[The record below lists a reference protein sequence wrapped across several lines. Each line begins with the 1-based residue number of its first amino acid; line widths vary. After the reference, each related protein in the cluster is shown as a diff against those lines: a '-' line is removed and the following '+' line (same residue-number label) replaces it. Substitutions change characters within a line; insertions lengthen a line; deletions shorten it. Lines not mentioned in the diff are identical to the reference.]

1 MRRRAAGIGAIQK
14 DKKAAERFKDKGNE
28 LAETNFQ
35 EMTKQMENFRQNLE
49 EFAREHREDIKKNPE
64 FRKHFQVGRSPEA
77 LRRELVLLR
86 CFVNCCLCQF
96 QSEKWQGVLKFLVF
110 FLWQS
115 PLEHPFGRW
124 LNIDLN

>member
-14 DKKAAERFKDKGNE
+14 DKKAAERFKDTGNE

-64 FRKHFQVGRSPEA
+64 FRKHFQVSRSPKA
-77 LRRELVLLR
+77 LRRGLV
-86 CFVNCCLCQF
+86 
-96 QSEKWQGVLKFLVF
+96 
-110 FLWQS
+110 
-115 PLEHPFGRW
+115 
-124 LNIDLN
+124 